1 MAKTK
6 STTPKKQAPKKAKA
20 TEVIAIELPI
30 ELVKGMETVG
40 ISNQQEY
47 ISFLI
52 ASSLLNYQKI
62 FKDEQTEKQI
72 RKIKA
77 DVDHEKYLR

>member
-1 MAKTK
+1 MAKKK
-6 STTPKKQAPKKAKA
+6 SITPKKQASKRE
-20 TEVIAIELPI
+20 TELIAIEVPLEI
-30 ELVKGMETVG
+30 VKGMETVG
-40 ISNQQEY
+40 IINQQEY
-47 ISFLI
+47 ITFLV

-77 DVDHEKYLR
+77 DSDHENYLR